1 MSIQNPNS
9 VLPARFY
16 TALARKLEAYE
27 IDEQYIDS
35 GLDYWENKRNL
46 EQQFNITLT
55 ARDPLKHYAKYYESN
70 TIEVPRAKLA
80 KVPRVKMEIIKPKK
94 AKTTVCQCCEVWKD
108 SDIT

>member
-1 MSIQNPNS
+1 MNPRNPNS

-27 IDEQYIDS
+27 IDEQYIDTQM
-35 GLDYWENKRNL
+35 DYWENKRNL
-46 EQQFNITLT
+46 EAQFHINLT
-55 ARDPLKHYAKYYESN
+55 SQDPCKKYAKYYESN

-80 KVPRVKMEIIKPKK
+80 KVPRVKIELIKPEK
-94 AKTTVCQCCEVWKD
+94 AKTTVCQPWLEWKD